1 MNGAI
6 AANGFTILWAELKR
20 RFLAPVGHVTFWTYL
35 LVGVIIFGGFPV
47 WLEAILYFTSNISES
62 TSHLR
67 TALVAF
73 SPALIG
79 SVSFQLI
86 FEEFGRNKRML
97 AFAIVVVVLFSLVG
111 VTLIL
116 ARRITDYV
124 AISLAFGLSAFA
136 VLEWWIANGLNPT
149 FQDDFDVEAP
159 VGGPPSQR
167 PSGDLTGFR
176 T

>member
-6 AANGFTILWAELKR
+6 AANGFVILWDELKR
-20 RFLAPVGHVTFWTYL
+20 RFLAPVRHVTFWVYL
-35 LVGVIIFGGFPV
+35 ILAVIIFGGFPI
-47 WLEAILYFTSNISES
+47 WLEVVFYFNADIHES

-73 SPALIG
+73 FPALIG

-86 FEEFGRNKRML
+86 FEEVGRNKRML
-97 AFAIVVVVLFSLVG
+97 AFAMFVVVFFSLIG
-111 VTLIL
+111 VILIL
-116 ARRITDYV
+116 ARSIADYV
-124 AISLAFGLSAFA
+124 AIPVAFGLCAFA

-149 FQDDFDVEAP
+149 FQDDLDVEAP
-159 VGGPPSQR
+159 VGGPPSH
-167 PSGDLTGFR
+167 PPAGDLTGFR